1 MRHNLTY
8 RFSLAC
14 IALLLCCAGG
24 FGWTNLHAQKPITL
38 GEALAATLENNFDIR
53 IEDKRSEI
61 SRNNNTWAA
70 AGRYP
75 SVSLNINNGNRLSDV
90 DNPASFLNGQFSNL
104 GVNGT
109 VELNWNLFSGFRVG
123 ITKARL
129 AELERQSGGNV
140 AVVVENSL
148 QAVILQ
154 YYDCLVQQERLTVL
168 ESNIA
173 LSRDRYNYVRTKQGI
188 GTGTTFDLLTVE
200 NAYLAD
206 SSNLLLQRLT
216 YENSL
221 RSLGQLMGLEPNDRV
236 APADDLRTDF
246 GPYEFDPLRA
256 KMFGNN
262 LTLKNQFINL
272 EILQKDVELAR
283 ANRYPAINLAL
294 GSTYSSNR
302 FQLEGLDPASGTQLD
317 YYANF
322 SLNFTLYNGGAVTRG
337 IENAEISRKVAE
349 IGIEQMEQSMDYQLV
364 NALALYDTRRE
375 LLNLTEATLATAKQ
389 NLDIAEE
396 KFRNGTLNSFN
407 YRDVQ
412 VAYLN
417 ASFSRVQALYNLLDS
432 ETALTRLTG
441 GIVDMAK

>member
-1 MRHNLTY
+1 MKFINPFAYLRSAALIAIL
-8 RFSLAC
+8 SLLAFPS
-14 IALLLCCAGG
+14 LR
-24 FGWTNLHAQKPITL
+24 AQQSMTL

-53 IEDKRSEI
+53 IEEQRAEN
-61 SRNNNTWAA
+61 SRINNTWGA

-75 SVSLNINNGNRLSDV
+75 SIAINISNGNRLSDI
-90 DNPASFLNGQFSNL
+90 DNPASFLNGQFSNI

-109 VELNWNLFSGFRVG
+109 ADLNWNLFSGFRVS

-129 AELERQSGGNV
+129 EELERLSDGNV
-140 AVVVENSL
+140 ALVVENAL

-154 YYDCLVQQERLTVL
+154 YYDCLVQQERLVVL
-168 ESNIA
+168 ESNLA
-173 LSRDRYNYVRTKQGI
+173 LSRDRYDYVETKKGL

-216 YENSL
+216 YDNSL
-221 RSLGQLMGLEPNDRV
+221 RALGQLIGLEPGETV
-236 APADDLRTDF
+236 FPSEELRSDF
-246 GPYEFDPLRA
+246 GPYDQATLRA

-262 LTLKNQFINL
+262 LTLQNQFVNL
-272 EILQKDVELAR
+272 EILQKDVDLAR
-283 ANRYPAINLAL
+283 ANRYPAINLNL
-294 GSTYSSNR
+294 GSTYSTNR
-302 FQLEGLDPASGTQLD
+302 FQLEGRDPASGNQLD

-337 IENAEISRKVAE
+337 IQNAEVNRRVAEIS
-349 IGIEQMEQSMDYQLV
+349 IGQMEQSMDYQLV
-364 NALALYDTRRE
+364 NALAMYDTRRE
-375 LLNLTEATLATAKQ
+375 LLSLTEASLATAKK

-412 VAYLN
+412 VAYLS

-432 ETALTRLTG
+432 ETALTRITG
-441 GIVDMAK
+441 GILDMVQ